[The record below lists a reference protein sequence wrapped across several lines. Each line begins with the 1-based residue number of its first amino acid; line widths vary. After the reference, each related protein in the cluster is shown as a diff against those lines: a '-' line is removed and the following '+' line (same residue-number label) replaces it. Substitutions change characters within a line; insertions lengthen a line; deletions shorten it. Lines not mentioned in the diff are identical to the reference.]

1 MSSSDRQRNLER
13 IVDSGV
19 VAVMRGADA
28 DSLIET
34 AEALERGG
42 VSAIEITADN
52 PGAMEMIRDVSSAF
66 DDEVIVGAGTV
77 LDGETARNTLLAGAE
92 FVVGPNFEPDVVE
105 TCNRYN
111 AVVAPGIMT
120 PTEAV
125 RAMEAGSDFVK
136 VFPASTLGP
145 GHLKSMKGPLG
156 QIPMMPTGGVDVDNA
171 AEFIEAGAMVVG
183 AGSALVD
190 GDAVA
195 NGDFDAITE
204 QARRFSEVI
213 DEARGDSA

>member
-1 MSSSDRQRNLER
+1 MSSSDRHRNLER

-28 DSLIET
+28 DSLIQT

-52 PGAMEMIRDVSSAF
+52 PGAMEMIRDVSGAF
-66 DDEVIVGAGTV
+66 GDEVIVGAGTV
-77 LDGETARNTLLAGAE
+77 LDAETARSTLLAGAE

-111 AVVAPGIMT
+111 AVVAPGVMT

-171 AEFIEAGAMVVG
+171 ADFVDAGAMVVG

-195 NGDFDAITE
+195 EGDFEAITE
-204 QARRFSEVI
+204 QARRFSDVV
-213 DEARGDSA
+213 DEARDS

>member
-28 DSLIET
+28 DSLIQT

-52 PGAMEMIRDVSSAF
+52 PGAMEMIRDVSGAF
-66 DDEVIVGAGTV
+66 GDEVIVGAGTV
-77 LDGETARNTLLAGAE
+77 LDSETARSTLLAGAE
-92 FVVGPNFEPDVVE
+92 FVVGPNFEPEVVE

-111 AVVAPGIMT
+111 TVVAPGIMT

-145 GHLKSMKGPLG
+145 GHLSSMKGPLG

-171 AEFIEAGAMVVG
+171 ADFIEAGAMVVG

-195 NGDFDAITE
+195 NEDFDAITE
-204 QARRFSEVI
+204 QAQRFSDVI
-213 DEARGDSA
+213 DDARDS